1 MKIASQ
7 ATPES
12 LAGHGLS
19 TTALGKFL
27 LLAIIAK
34 VAKSICQTSIE
45 KA

>member
-19 TTALGKFL
+19 TTAVGYPVVP
-27 LLAIIAK
+27 K
-34 VAKSICQTSIE
+34 VN
-45 KA
+45 